1 VKEVTAAGQSVEE
14 AVVSALSQLNVSR
27 DEVEIEVVNE
37 GKRGIF
43 GIFGTKPAIV
53 KVTLKPDPIEETKHY
68 LLEILG
74 NMDIIP
80 DIQVKKDGRNIEFEM
95 TGEKM
100 ALVIGKRG
108 QTLNSLQYLTQLALN
123 RKTNQFM
130 TIILNA
136 ENYRSRREQA
146 LVQLAGRLAEG
157 AIQNRQSVT
166 LEPMPSF
173 ERKIIH
179 NALSKNNK
187 IKTHSEGEEPN
198 RYLVIDPLK

>member
-1 VKEVTAAGQSVEE
+1 VKEVTAAGQSVEK

-27 DEVEIEVVNE
+27 DEVEVEVVNE

-53 KVTLKPDPIEETKHY
+53 KVILKPDPIEETKHY
-68 LLEILG
+68 LLKILG
-74 NMDIIP
+74 KMDIIP
-80 DIQVKKDGRNIEFEM
+80 DVQVKKDGRNIEFNM

-108 QTLNSLQYLTQLALN
+108 QTLNSLQYLTQLAFN

-146 LVQLAGRLAEG
+146 LVQLAGRLAER

-179 NALSKNNK
+179 HALSKNKK
-187 IKTHSEGEEPN
+187 IKTHSEGEEPH

>member
-27 DEVEIEVVNE
+27 DEVEIKVVNE

-74 NMDIIP
+74 NMEIIP
-80 DIQVKKDGRNIEFEM
+80 DIQVKKDGRNIEFKM

-146 LVQLAGRLAEG
+146 LVQLAGRLAER

>member
-146 LVQLAGRLAEG
+146 LVQLAGRLAER